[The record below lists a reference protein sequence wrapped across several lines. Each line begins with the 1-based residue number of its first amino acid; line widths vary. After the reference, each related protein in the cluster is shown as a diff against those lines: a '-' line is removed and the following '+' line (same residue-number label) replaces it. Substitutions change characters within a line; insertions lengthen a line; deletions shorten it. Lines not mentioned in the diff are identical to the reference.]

1 MPSEFIEGKKL
12 AISILKKILIAQHDL
27 EPSEELLAQFY
38 RILHHLLTQK
48 ECVSI
53 YLTKNV
59 EH

>member
-1 MPSEFIEGKKL
+1 MSSEFIEGKKR
-12 AISILKKILIAQHDL
+12 AIGILKKILIVQHDL

-53 YLTKNV
+53 SLAKNGD
-59 EH
+59 H